1 MPPIT
6 TTITFT
12 FTFTPHPPPTSH
24 RPTASKKA
32 EKITLTKL
40 VESNTVVSELE
51 LKLAALKGQEAASK
65 DNDAS
70 TFADRDDDTTNTTR
84 ESREV
89 EERVGGEDAEGTRR
103 AGGGVG
109 ANASGAG
116 GPTRRRPL
124 PSPKALAE
132 AEARSEKWHKRAEE
146 LERELARCHRDE
158 EEALDK
164 MDGMQIREEEA
175 KEIFQRRTFVIVTFA
190 FDL

>member
-1 MPPIT
+1 M
-6 TTITFT
+6 
-12 FTFTPHPPPTSH
+12 
-24 RPTASKKA
+24 
-32 EKITLTKL
+32 
-40 VESNTVVSELE
+40 ESNTVVAELE

-70 TFADRDDDTTNTTR
+70 TFVDRDDDTTNTTR

-89 EERVGGEDAEGTRR
+89 EERVGSEDVEGARW
-103 AGGGVG
+103 AGSGVG
-109 ANASGAG
+109 GNASGAG

-124 PSPKALAE
+124 PNSEAMAE
-132 AEARSEKWHKRAEE
+132 LEASNEKWQKRAEE